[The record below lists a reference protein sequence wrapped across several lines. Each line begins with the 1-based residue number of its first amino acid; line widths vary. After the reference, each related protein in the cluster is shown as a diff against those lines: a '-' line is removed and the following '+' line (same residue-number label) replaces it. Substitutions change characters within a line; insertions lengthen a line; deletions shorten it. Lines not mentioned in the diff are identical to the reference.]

1 MTAFLLGRGIGV
13 LLGAVGYKVVP
24 VLVRK
29 LTGKAEEL

>member
-1 MTAFLLGRGIGV
+1 MSLFLIGLGLGV

-24 VLVRK
+24 VLVNK